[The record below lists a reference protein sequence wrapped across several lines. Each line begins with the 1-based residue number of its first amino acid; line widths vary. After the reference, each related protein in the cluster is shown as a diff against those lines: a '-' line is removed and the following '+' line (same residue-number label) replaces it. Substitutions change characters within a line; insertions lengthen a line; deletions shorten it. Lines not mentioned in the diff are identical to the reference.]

1 MSFDDI
7 VKQNIVR
14 RNMQMGVTP
23 SVADTTTDNVEDP
36 LENQQARYGLFPYGN
51 QYGFT
56 KLNQLIDEDGLDSQ
70 QRFELQQQWFKN
82 QENYIKQLP
91 PEEQVEWNKT
101 LDEIKSSDTVLKPYS
116 TLGAKAESVGTG
128 VARMQAGVDEVGARV
143 LSHLDKT
150 DSALEKEI
158 ANEHQDAYDKYKKA
172 QTKLDQLYSSSLDNP
187 TLLMEREK
195 LEDYLSEDER
205 SSLAWFDN
213 LLAKKRADTVYSDD
227 ANFLVKDALA
237 ARDVNIARANKKS
250 QYGGAEERRDA
261 IRGAGKDQG
270 FFGAVADTAKA
281 AINDPNAA
289 LDVAFESTGANL
301 IPQLVGIAAGAITR
315 SPMVYQVISSVGQAP
330 SEIQSAFQE
339 TLQEK
344 YQDKYG
350 KSDLSKI
357 TPDELETIIT
367 ENAKEFS
374 DSFTDGVR
382 NAAIIAAAEPL
393 AAKGVG
399 QVAKGFTKLSSNA
412 KSTTLKA
419 LGISGAT
426 AAKLTGEGWEEAFG
440 QIATNLVDGKP
451 WDEGVGNSFVMAL
464 IGLENVPNTV
474 AVSKDVKNQLAE
486 ELGKQPTTSAKPDS
500 TPPTNDPQPVNESED
515 SSTTT
520 ETVTATTEEQPQLNA
535 ETENELYTAYRQ
547 LIEQRYNDEL
557 SEDEFRSA
565 IGAIHAQF
573 DKEIVDQSTG
583 EITIIN
589 TFDPAKVYQIGQQN
603 ENRSDYSNGG
613 EDDNGSSI
621 QSSIDELDGGR
632 TQSSSN
638 TSEQVSG
645 NETEAS
651 STGDSQS
658 NSEFVENITEQQDD
672 NPQESSA
679 TGLDGRTNQTDGSR
693 VDQGEFGEL
702 GSEQVEQPAETTQF
716 NGEDGRVQ
724 QRTEINSNG
733 ETLANPTDEELE
745 ETSQRLFGRSV
756 VDLPTHTEH
765 QIVIDTAKRLKA
777 IKNRNN
783 EREEITKTTP
793 GNITDLSNTRLRAN
807 IQSLSAKLRN
817 ANSYVAT
824 GGKNSKELASD
835 LSRLRS
841 LIDESAKRQG
851 KQSKADEI
859 LSRIQNETTYTKAKK
874 NAKQAMVDSIHKK
887 LDAIEATLQAGVE
900 KTSEAISAV
909 KSQLSD
915 LLDDIRVYLAT
926 FSGRVRN
933 NVKRDKTQGETKPKD
948 NLDYNFLGN
957 NTKPKDRRSAE
968 EKADDFANELLSHIE
983 DLAEEIQPKIKDTL
997 RKYDVWRSEFDK
1009 NVNEL
1014 KQAIDESLHIGASFE
1029 QKEATLDDLLNEF
1042 TAQLVT
1048 TPKGFIVSPD
1058 NMRNVVAEINENPE
1072 LVKDKAL
1079 VNEIKRVVINSNY
1092 PERSGVYSNTYG
1104 NYAVKASEVK
1114 QVLDEDGI
1122 KQFILE
1128 STPRKREKKRWD
1140 KAEDTYSINEN
1151 DVAEIMLSGEPAK
1164 INALTDLVLANEL
1177 NLDHNTLL
1185 NWLVA
1190 INDEHNIAKIN
1201 TSGFVDLAI
1210 DEAKT
1215 NTNQKKKLAKEIENA
1230 TSIAQLDAISN
1241 LSQAKILK
1249 RVREKLNLRKAEI
1262 ERKIKTDLD
1271 VLKQS
1276 SEVKQDEPKQTEQK
1290 QTEEQNQPLN
1300 ETSNMAN
1307 PLSRQIEQENNKLH
1321 KMNVAMEDTTNPYR
1335 KKFVG
1340 ADLRNNQKEVNK
1352 LLQDN
1357 PQDMALIREAFFNA
1371 TPNATE
1377 GSFQVAQRG
1386 YVRYSPHNP
1395 QHKAYKGN
1403 KQNLLGFDFDGNPV
1417 LKNQAEL
1424 FSELFDDLSVENQ
1437 TTLVLA
1443 QQPETTQQIMNASV
1457 RTFFKNSENKPFET
1471 EMREAVEVYATEKD
1485 ILEEDGT
1492 KLEGTNENLTIFA
1505 NNKDFLA
1512 WVGDRLRPL
1521 FEQLNKIIAGV
1532 VAVVTVGAMTIPTD
1546 AMAQQGFS
1554 AYTQGE
1560 VVQGV
1565 SQDASNTINWVKQHR
1580 DHNGKNFVIADKDAG
1595 KIHIV
1600 SPEGKVL
1607 STQNALFGK
1616 GRGNDKSPMNTP
1628 SGRMQLQKETKLN
1641 STEKSIYGDSVLDL
1655 VDPTTK
1661 AKVRQTNGGIVAMHR
1676 VLNKAERKS
1685 ALNTAQASDNYLS
1698 HGCINIPTAFYNT
1711 AVDSLDGAMV
1721 YVLDHKKPKQ
1731 SKTTTQPT
1739 KTNGVN
1745 SLLNYKPTKL
1755 FSVSAFKSKQTLDNG
1770 MTKDGASR
1778 HLQKALGNLAD
1789 NVILVSREDYTVP
1802 NQGAERLIANGVEGF
1817 YHAESGAVVIL
1828 ADSIKAQDGLTAEER
1843 LAWVGWHELYHRGF
1857 DVKFGENL
1865 ENVLNKAKDNAFIH
1879 QLAMAIKDDRINN
1892 NLTALTDEKA
1902 VEEALAE
1909 LGAALATDKVEA
1921 LSSRYGVSVPN
1932 AFTQNDTFFSKL
1944 WDNLKQLVR
1953 KVTGKNVVTD
1963 RQVQAILDSA
1973 ITSIKPDKAERQLAE
1988 EILNAYADPNNPLTL
2003 AAKFSIGSRL
2013 KQVGDAL
2020 RNNQVVD
2027 NIVDLFSTNDTHTTG
2042 HNPNSS
2048 QTRATKVMRKRSI
2061 GLLGNIIEG
2070 IQDSRYRIDRL
2081 DEQGEGGKLSRAV
2094 ANMSNRTQQKIRT
2107 MSKGINDLTR
2117 EMMNFADTHR
2127 DIFPKLSDK
2136 KQVDVVVNEVITALR
2151 TLTGGNE
2158 VIRKNL
2164 QEALGGKDFFDQD
2177 GNLIH
2182 HQKGLLERRQD
2193 LREME
2198 FNRATLGIPSSPFIT
2213 SEIARLTREIDDHLA
2228 IQQKFDESN
2237 NIIIK
2242 ENKDKNSRKHWHGHN
2257 GYTMAEAHALL
2268 QQKVKDGLIDNDV
2281 LVGVT
2286 PRRYDVKQYTG
2297 NVDQEGN
2304 LEYVMVSHFSYDAKE
2319 VEKNFTGEIKPLVD
2333 QYEKLSADMH
2343 QFTVKELGK
2352 KLAGNGTTA
2361 KWETSTMGKV
2371 KEIYSTNLTDENG
2384 NPIVDTFVIENP
2396 NSIDEI
2402 VTLQKAAEY
2411 TGHRT
2416 GRAFSGGSALEQL
2429 TWRVQ
2434 LTAQQSSA
2442 QEVGAEMYA
2451 MYERGGEDTVRVYH
2465 IGDKDYTLQKG
2476 IVIEVPERDSKGRLK
2491 YNADGTTKTKLVK
2504 VAFKDQEANAALFG
2518 DNIKGNNNIRD
2529 LSTAGLLWRL
2539 VPITVSRLA
2548 KFAAQNLTM
2557 SPTFGITNAYKGLK
2571 EKQNQVL
2578 AWGKNSTW
2586 VKSLPEDKQRLFD
2599 GVSGNNKLYTMF
2611 VSHLIQNAPK
2621 TLSAYEPASL
2631 AFAWKLATKQ
2641 DLHNTNLK
2649 GEAKRAYDKL
2659 VAIYER
2665 GGISSKVED
2674 LFVSTYNKKLQFA
2687 LGGKANKQLDKAM
2700 GVLEKLSV
2708 ATMSQELVSTLLMT
2722 DFLQNELGMEA
2733 QMAYD
2738 ANLHFMNFDK
2748 RGASSIANYLRNYT
2762 MFANAIAQ
2770 GSRAYLRGYT
2780 EMDRNGKLHLSKQGA
2795 IRLSRNIAI
2804 GAITHSLA
2812 MVIGEMAC
2820 PEKAGSLNQVGDLNP
2835 YQLMREIPIATGC
2848 GSFIRFPIEYGV
2860 GMTENMFGVAM
2871 LQVAK
2876 GFWSVE
2882 QAGDAILD
2890 TIKDNAVPMNMPIGE
2905 ADSFFGSVVMNLVY
2919 PVTPEPARDWLLAF
2933 GGVDAFGNQINSK
2946 WAGSREYKPAAGK
2959 QTTDKAWFEKAEW
2972 LYEKG
2977 FNVTPEEA
2985 RAIVTGP
2992 FQGVTRQLLTWFIE
3006 KDPRVAPYD
3015 AILGTKS
3022 LWRSAK
3028 DEATVA
3034 YTVVMNN
3041 LNGRYSDLH
3050 NLYIKAHG
3058 IDKTDP
3064 TDSWLE
3070 KNNISLSA
3078 DDRKVL
3084 GFITKY
3090 RTQMKNTKL
3099 SQDQR
3104 YKYNMEFLK
3113 NLKTVT
3119 HPEG

>member
-7 VKQNIVR
+7 VQQNIAR

-91 PEEQVEWNKT
+91 PDEQVEWNKT

-270 FFGAVADTAKA
+270 FFRAVADTAKA

-339 TLQEK
+339 TLQKK

-679 TGLDGRTNQTDGSR
+679 TGLNGRTDQTDGSR
-693 VDQGEFGEL
+693 VDQGEFGEF
-702 GSEQVEQPAETTQF
+702 GSEQVEQPTETTQS
-716 NGEDGRVQ
+716 NGENGRVQ
-724 QRTEINSNG
+724 QRTESNSDG
-733 ETLANPTDEELE
+733 ETL
-745 ETSQRLFGRSV
+745 
-756 VDLPTHTEH
+756 
-765 QIVIDTAKRLKA
+765 
-777 IKNRNN
+777 
-783 EREEITKTTP
+783 
-793 GNITDLSNTRLRAN
+793 
-807 IQSLSAKLRN
+807 N
-817 ANSYVAT
+817 AVAAVQHNLVNS
-824 GGKNSKELASD
+824 NSKYTERPRQKVDEQGFEFFSGGESNGPVVWGTMSSNLAHGYSKKNTENQTI
-835 LSRLRS
+835 SVY
-841 LIDESAKRQG
+841 KP
-851 KQSKADEI
+851 KAD
-859 LSRIQNETTYTKAKK
+859 
-874 NAKQAMVDSIHKK
+874 
-887 LDAIEATLQAGVE
+887 
-900 KTSEAISAV
+900 
-909 KSQLSD
+909 
-915 LLDDIRVYLAT
+915 
-926 FSGRVRN
+926 
-933 NVKRDKTQGETKPKD
+933 
-948 NLDYNFLGN
+948 
-957 NTKPKDRRSAE
+957 
-968 EKADDFANELLSHIE
+968 
-983 DLAEEIQPKIKDTL
+983 
-997 RKYDVWRSEFDK
+997 
-1009 NVNEL
+1009 
-1014 KQAIDESLHIGASFE
+1014 
-1029 QKEATLDDLLNEF
+1029 
-1042 TAQLVT
+1042 
-1048 TPKGFIVSPD
+1048 
-1058 NMRNVVAEINENPE
+1058 
-1072 LVKDKAL
+1072 
-1079 VNEIKRVVINSNY
+1079 
-1092 PERSGVYSNTYG
+1092 
-1104 NYAVKASEVK
+1104 
-1114 QVLDEDGI
+1114 
-1122 KQFILE
+1122 
-1128 STPRKREKKRWD
+1128 
-1140 KAEDTYSINEN
+1140 
-1151 DVAEIMLSGEPAK
+1151 AK
-1164 INALTDLVLANEL
+1164 INYVVFDGEGRSFNNLVKALNTSPRINGFGKKNSDKVVGVLASTGDYDAVILKNYNDLGGPTRGAKNAEHSDSIVIL
-1177 NLDHNTLL
+1177 NKDKFDKVTY
-1185 NWLVA
+1185 
-1190 INDEHNIAKIN
+1190 
-1201 TSGFVDLAI
+1201 
-1210 DEAKT
+1210 KT
-1215 NTNQKKKLAKEIENA
+1215 NDFPAYSNGFKVDTTGLPTKSAKELVQLAK
-1230 TSIAQLDAISN
+1230 QL
-1241 LSQAKILK
+1241 KGK
-1249 RVREKLNLRKAEI
+1249 KTEPKKA
-1262 ERKIKTDLD
+1262 D
-1271 VLKQS
+1271 
-1276 SEVKQDEPKQTEQK
+1276 VKQAEPK

-1307 PLSRQIEQENNKLH
+1307 PLSRQIEQENNKLR

-1580 DHNGKNFVIADKDAG
+1580 DHNGKNFVVADKDSG

-1755 FSVSAFKSKQTLDNG
+1755 FSVSAFKSKQTLNNG

-1817 YHAESGAVVIL
+1817 YHAESGAVVII

-1843 LAWVGWHELYHRGF
+1843 LAWVGWHELYHRGL
-1857 DVKFGENL
+1857 DVKFGEDLANML
-1865 ENVLNKAKDNAFIH
+1865 DTANDNAFIH

-1892 NLTALTDEKA
+1892 NLTALTDQKA

-1909 LGAALATDKVEA
+1909 LGAALATGKVDA

-1932 AFTQNDTFFSKL
+1932 TFTKGDTFLGKL
-1944 WDNLKQLVR
+1944 WDNLKQLVS
-1953 KVTGKNVVTD
+1953 KITGKNRVTD

-1973 ITSIKPDKAERQLAE
+1973 ITSVKPDKAERQLAD

-2198 FNRATLGIPSSPFIT
+2198 LNRATLGIPSSPFIT

-2491 YNADGTTKTKLVK
+2491 YNADGATKTKLVK

-2611 VSHLIQNAPK
+2611 VSHLIQNASK

-2985 RAIVTGP
+2985 RAVVTGP